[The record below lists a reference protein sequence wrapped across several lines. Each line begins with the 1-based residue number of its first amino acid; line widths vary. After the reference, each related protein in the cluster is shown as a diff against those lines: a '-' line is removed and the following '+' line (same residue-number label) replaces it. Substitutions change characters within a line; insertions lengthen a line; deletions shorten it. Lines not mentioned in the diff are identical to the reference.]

1 MFQDIQPHVLKNQN
15 EQQRSP
21 RPGDYILIGRQQQVL
36 LQDGTLPKYEAVAQD
51 WQFDADQYQYL
62 LAVDEAAF
70 FWVDV
75 TATATNQY
83 TVGSTKQFRDLKPA
97 WLAFSSATAA
107 HLAWWYDTNRFC
119 GHCGQPLHPGS
130 AERSLVCAACGQTI
144 YPSIMPAIIVGVT
157 NGDKLLMTKFLSG
170 YNYYSLISGY
180 NEIGETFEDTVRR
193 EVFEEVGLEVH
204 NLRYFGSQPWAPSHS
219 LLAGYFAD
227 LNENVAIDLETDE
240 LAKAQWF
247 QRDQIPHNDQNT
259 SLTWTMIE
267 AFRHHQEK

>member
-144 YPSIMPAIIVGVT
+144 YPTIMPAIIVGVT
-157 NGDKLLMTKFLSG
+157 NGT
-170 YNYYSLISGY
+170 NY
-180 NEIGETFEDTVRR
+180 
-193 EVFEEVGLEVH
+193 
-204 NLRYFGSQPWAPSHS
+204 
-219 LLAGYFAD
+219 
-227 LNENVAIDLETDE
+227 
-240 LAKAQWF
+240 
-247 QRDQIPHNDQNT
+247 
-259 SLTWTMIE
+259 
-267 AFRHHQEK
+267 